1 MKIFWSYAKRDDP
14 KPHNVT
20 KLKEIFETVLGQCIG
35 NDVELFQDTSGLK
48 WGDDWRKKLEKE
60 VQSSK
65 AFVCV
70 LSPSYFNS
78 KMCIQELV
86 WAISN
91 KVSLYPILYRKCP
104 KGLESNFSEES
115 DSHVAILNKQSKVI
129 SKFQYVDFNNLRNKP
144 KDSAEVLDF
153 LDGLCDQIA

>member
-20 KLKEIFETVLGQCIG
+20 KLKESFETVLGQCIG
-35 NDVELFQDTSGLK
+35 EDVELFQDTSGLK
-48 WGDDWRKKLEKE
+48 WGDNWRKKLEAE
-60 VQSSK
+60 VQASN

-86 WAISN
+86 WAIIS
-91 KVSLYPILYRKCP
+91 KVPIYPILYRKCP
-104 KGLESNFSEES
+104 KGLESSFSEES
-115 DSHVAILNKQSKVI
+115 DSHVAVLNQHSKIV
-129 SKFQYVDFNNLRNKP
+129 STYQYVDFTNLRNKL
-144 KDSAEVLDF
+144 KDSSEVLDF
-153 LDGLCDQIA
+153 LDGLCEQIA